1 MAVKD
6 VIKKRAM
13 LKEAL
18 VDLDRELTKLRLN
31 KNNLASELKKFSS
44 QVSKVKEQESQLKNQ
59 ISILLMKET
68 QLMRRKKDTQ
78 SDLKTLNER
87 LIKVSKIKDELS
99 EV

>member
-31 KNNLASELKKFSS
+31 KNNLASELKNFSS

-59 ISILLMKET
+59 VSILLMKEA